1 MNERIRHLLYSL
13 GVTANYTGFSYTV
26 SAVELTAQDYDRL
39 LMVTKWLYPEVASQ
53 FHTTM
58 SCVERNIRTVAG
70 GLPGCATR
78 SSWSAWPAA
87 GWTASPPLR
96 GSSPFWLRICGS
108 TACPRDLTFRDIH

>member
-39 LMVTKWLYPEVASQ
+39 LMVTKWLYPEVVSQ

-70 GLPGCATR
+70 IAWLRNPELLERLAGCR
-78 SSWSAWPAA
+78 LDRKP
-87 GWTASPPLR
+87 TASRFIAILAAYLR
-96 GSSPFWLRICGS
+96 EHSVP
-108 TACPRDLTFRDIH
+108 A

>member
-70 GLPGCATR
+70 IA
-78 SSWSAWPAA
+78 
-87 GWTASPPLR
+87 
-96 GSSPFWLRICGS
+96 WLRNPELLGRPGRLHAGPQAHGFAVHRHSGCVSAGAQRARV
-108 TACPRDLTFRDIH
+108 T

>member
-1 MNERIRHLLYSL
+1 MNERIRHLLYIL

-70 GLPGCATR
+70 IAWLRNPELLGRLAGCTLDR
-78 SSWSAWPAA
+78 KP
-87 GWTASPPLR
+87 TASRFIAILAAYLR
-96 GSSPFWLRICGS
+96 EHSVP
-108 TACPRDLTFRDIH
+108 A

>member
-70 GLPGCATR
+70 IAWLRNPELWA
-78 SSWSAWPAA
+78 AWPAA
-87 GWTASPPLR
+87 RWTASPRLR

-108 TACPRDLTFRDIH
+108 TACPRDLTFREIH